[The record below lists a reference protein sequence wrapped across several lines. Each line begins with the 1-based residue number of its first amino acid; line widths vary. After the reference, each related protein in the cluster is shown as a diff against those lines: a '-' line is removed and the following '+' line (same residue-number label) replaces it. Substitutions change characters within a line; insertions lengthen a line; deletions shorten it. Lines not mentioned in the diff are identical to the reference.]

1 MNLSVSLVSAMV
13 VLPLVHFG
21 ETPLVASGD
30 ERPKHVVLAEGEV
43 HEGWFFAAGENVII
57 RGIVNGDAYVAGGTV
72 EVDGVINGD
81 LLVVGGNVTL
91 RGSVIDDIRTAG
103 GNLRIDG
110 KVGKD
115 VTAAGGHVELG
126 SASQVEGNVLAAGR
140 KIYVGGIIKQKAKLT
155 GGEITVTGTIEESA
169 DLSAE
174 HVTIAKGARFG
185 KDLSVRVRKRENV
198 QVAEGTVGGQ
208 LTIDVREEELAKPG
222 ALILGMPRFQFWFK
236 VFWILS
242 LLASGLVFALA
253 LPDQMYVV
261 GKFLWAQPA
270 KSLLW
275 GLIGL
280 VVIPAAVLILSITVI
295 GLPLAL
301 FVLVVYLWL
310 LYLSQLSLGIVLGYL
325 LFAAAE
331 KRGFA
336 LFAAFAGGFI
346 IIQAL
351 TFIPVLKIVV
361 VLLGLVLG
369 MGALLLLIRTQVGRF
384 RIA

>member
-21 ETPLVASGD
+21 ETPSVASGG

-81 LLVVGGNVTL
+81 LLVVGGNVSL

-115 VTAAGGHVELG
+115 VTAAGGNVEVG
-126 SASQVEGNVLAAGR
+126 SASQVEGNVLAAGG
-140 KIYVGGIIKQKAKLT
+140 KIYVGGIIKQKAKLA
-155 GGEITVTGTIEESA
+155 GGDITVTGTIEESA

-174 HVTIAKGARFG
+174 HVTIAKGARVG

-198 QVAEGTVGGQ
+198 QVAEGTVGGE
-208 LTIDVREEELAKPG
+208 LIIRVREEDRAKPE
-222 ALILGMPRFQFWFK
+222 ALILGVSRFEFWFK
-236 VFWILS
+236 VYWTLS
-242 LLASGLVFALA
+242 LLAVGLVFALA
-253 LPDQMYVV
+253 FPDQMYAV
-261 GKFLWAQPA
+261 GKFIWGEPG
-270 KSLLW
+270 KSLLS

-280 VVIPAAVLILSITVI
+280 VVVPVGIVALLISVI
-295 GLPLAL
+295 GVPMGL
-301 FVLVVYLWL
+301 FLLLVYVWV
-310 LYLSQLSLGIVLGYL
+310 LYLSQLSLGIVLGHL
-325 LFAAAE
+325 LFGAAE
-331 KRGFA
+331 KRGLA
-336 LFAAFAGGFI
+336 LFGAFAVGLI
-346 IIQAL
+346 IIQGV
-351 TFIPVLKIVV
+351 TFIPVIKIVI

-369 MGALLLLIRTQVGRF
+369 MGAFLLLIKAEYTRF
-384 RIA
+384 RTG